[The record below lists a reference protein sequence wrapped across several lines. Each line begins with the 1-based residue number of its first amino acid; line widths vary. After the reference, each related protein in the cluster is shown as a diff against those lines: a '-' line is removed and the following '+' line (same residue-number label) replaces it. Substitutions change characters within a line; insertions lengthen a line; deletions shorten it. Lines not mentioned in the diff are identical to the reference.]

1 MYIPEMECR
10 RRSVMKNA
18 EKVCDLDVV
27 FATARSGTTLVPGS
41 DDAQSVPQID
51 FGASLKVR
59 DVAVGEV
66 RVM

>member
-1 MYIPEMECR
+1 
-10 RRSVMKNA
+10 MKNA
-18 EKVCDLDVV
+18 EKVCGLDVV
-27 FATARSGTTLVPGS
+27 FATARSGTMLVPGS